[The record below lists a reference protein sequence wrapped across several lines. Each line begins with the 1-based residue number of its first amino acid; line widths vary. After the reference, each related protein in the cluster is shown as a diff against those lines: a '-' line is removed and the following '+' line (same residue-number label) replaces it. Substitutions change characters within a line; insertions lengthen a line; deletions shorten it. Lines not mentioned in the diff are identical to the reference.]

1 MMVNIL
7 KKELRL
13 QATKPNASKKQME
26 TYGELTLWNE
36 LYSFTKPIQTLW
48 KRECILFNRA
58 IEAFG

>member
-26 TYGELTLWNE
+26 T
-36 LYSFTKPIQTLW
+36 LW